1 MDYTKNLLI
10 KKAYSKPSLRQNIIN
25 KGMICLYCDYSG
37 FAAQNNYGIACC
49 LVYNRTINVTAKK
62 LQIEQDGG
70 SNYGE
75 LQAIIYSLEILAE
88 ALTEHQPKIAIIFT
102 DCSSIAKI
110 LSKPHFSHQYYE
122 QARYEILAAMHNLKN
137 RFPEVEV
144 SVKYISNHKKN
155 NDLHRLAHNAAREAA
170 SRQG

>member
-1 MDYTKNLLI
+1 MDYTKDLLI
-10 KKAYSKPSLRQNIIN
+10 KKAYAKPSLRQNIVN

-49 LVYNRTINVTAKK
+49 FVYNRTINVTAKK

-75 LQAIIYSLEILAE
+75 LQAIVYSLEILAE
-88 ALTEHQPKIAIIFT
+88 ALTEHQPKLAIIFT

-110 LSKPHFSHQYYE
+110 LSKPYFSHPYYE
-122 QARYEILAAMHNLKN
+122 HARYEILASIHHLKN
-137 RFPEVEV
+137 RFPEL
-144 SVKYISNHKKN
+144 K
-155 NDLHRLAHNAAREAA
+155 
-170 SRQG
+170 